1 MSEEQ
6 AVDFTFSSL
15 LPTAEKLMTWLTYST
30 LFGLISFPLIAL
42 TIDQQ
47 FAFHF
52 WILTFLDAG
61 LLFTL
66 LYLKG
71 QLSQIEREKN
81 EFTQDESKKSQKK
94 KKPLENEKNKVAQK
108 AKKESQKHNSMN
120 YNKAVGKQKSF
131 QQRK

>member
-30 LFGLISFPLIAL
+30 VIGLISFPLIAL

-47 FAFHF
+47 FAIHF
-52 WILTFLDAG
+52 WILTLLNAG

-71 QLSQIEREKN
+71 QLSQIEREKK
-81 EFTQDESKKSQKK
+81 EFTQDESKKPQKK
-94 KKPLENEKNKVAQK
+94 KKSLENEKDKVAQK
-108 AKKESQKHNSMN
+108 AKKESQKNN
-120 YNKAVGKQKSF
+120 TKNFNKSLGKQKSF